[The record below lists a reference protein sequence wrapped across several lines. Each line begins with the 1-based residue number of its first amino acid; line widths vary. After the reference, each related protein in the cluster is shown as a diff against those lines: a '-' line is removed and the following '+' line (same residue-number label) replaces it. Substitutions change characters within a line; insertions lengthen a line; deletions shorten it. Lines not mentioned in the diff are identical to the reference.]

1 MSSGRQLRRLTASIL
16 LAAIVVAAG
25 GFHNHQS
32 LSSFVSPPE
41 AGSSEQVVSTH
52 SPFSKASHWHS
63 VVRFDE
69 DPCLACHSQRIASL
83 AANASVSTPVLIASL
98 ATDPVAS
105 KPVSIA
111 SFANGSRAP
120 PALL

>member
-1 MSSGRQLRRLTASIL
+1 MSSGRRLRRLTGGLLL
-16 LAAIVVAAG
+16 LAVMAAAG

-32 LSSFVSPPE
+32 LSSLVSPPT

-63 VVRFDE
+63 VVRSD
-69 DPCLACHSQRIASL
+69 DDVCLACHSHRMAGLAAHASL
-83 AANASVSTPVLIASL
+83 SGPVLITSL
-98 ATDPVAS
+98 AGDAVAS

-120 PALL
+120 PSLL